1 MEPQKSKDFHVK
13 GSNKRILNKRISM
26 CRGQGAGEGMICLWN
41 GKMCVAEGPVSGKD
55 NGVNGKLSYTLC
67 SKLVTEHKE

>member
-13 GSNKRILNKRISM
+13 GGNKRILNKRISM
-26 CRGQGAGEGMICLWN
+26 CRGHGAGEGMICLWN

-55 NGVNGKLSYTLC
+55 NRVNGKLSCTLC
-67 SKLVTEHKE
+67 SKLVTV